1 MFGVLLL
8 KEKRFLRIHGLIIQF
23 ADEISVPPDLLF

>member
-1 MFGVLLL
+1 MRNQ
-8 KEKRFLRIHGLIIQF
+8 RFLRIHGLIIQF